1 MQKVDLRSSKRVISW
16 VTSYTSKKDSSI
28 WFNLDYVQV
37 SFDENKKSDS
47 WKLIP
52 IKELKT
58 LSVSKK
64 SLGAEF
70 EKMKDDE
77 ICQVLLGKSILMTT
91 SLWD

>member
-16 VTSYTSKKDSSI
+16 VTPYTSKKDSSI

-37 SFDENKKSDS
+37 SFDESKKSDS

-64 SLGAEF
+64 SLGSEF

-77 ICQVLLGKSILMTT
+77 ICQVLLWKSILMTT